1 MEDVT
6 KYIFE
11 RIKSTDFPIECRGM
25 YLLENRKNIPE
36 NCKKIIELIKNHM

>member
-11 RIKSTDFPIECRGM
+11 RIKSTDFPLECRGM
-25 YLLENRKNIPE
+25 YY
-36 NCKKIIELIKNHM
+36 NCLIIL

>member
-11 RIKSTDFPIECRGM
+11 RIKSTDFPLECRCM
-25 YLLENRKNIPE
+25 YYFAIGVEE
-36 NCKKIIELIKNHM
+36 